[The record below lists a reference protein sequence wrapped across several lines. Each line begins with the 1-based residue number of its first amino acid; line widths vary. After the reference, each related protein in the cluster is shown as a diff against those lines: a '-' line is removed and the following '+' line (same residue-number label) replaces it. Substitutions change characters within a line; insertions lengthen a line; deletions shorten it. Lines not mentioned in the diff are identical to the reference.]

1 MTIPS
6 EILKGIPR
14 STFTVLKKNPKV
26 HRRKENPTT
35 KNSRSQHECFR
46 IREVWRVKSI
56 KSIKSIKSAK
66 SHESRVTSQESRVK
80 SAVVKTNSVFYS
92 VLVVMWRQC
101 DVAFLSAFI
110 LLLFL
115 RIYQNLSTN
124 FPSLFPLNITTQGV
138 RHHSPLTTSLSLPFV
153 RWTREGLPRAAL
165 SSLPYMDNGHWQSR
179 LLFPGYFAYRSWPTY
194 YVPTFDWSCYLLILT
209 NLALYKR

>member
-1 MTIPS
+1 MVIQS
-6 EILKGIPR
+6 EILKGIPG

-46 IREVWRVKSI
+46 IRKVW
-56 KSIKSIKSAK
+56 
-66 SHESRVTSQESRVK
+66 RVK

-101 DVAFLSAFI
+101 DVAFLSTFI

-124 FPSLFPLNITTQGV
+124 FPSLFLLNITTQGV
-138 RHHSPLTTSLSLPFV
+138 RHHSPLTTSLSLLFV
-153 RWTREGLPRAAL
+153 RWTREGLLARRSVHYLIWTVVPG
-165 SSLPYMDNGHWQSR
+165 SLDPFSLAISLIIPNLQCS
-179 LLFPGYFAYRSWPTY
+179 
-194 YVPTFDWSCYLLILT
+194 VPTFAWSYYLLILT
-209 NLALYKR
+209 NLALYKL

>member
-1 MTIPS
+1 MVIQS
-6 EILKGIPR
+6 EIIKGIPG

-46 IREVWRVKSI
+46 IREVWRV
-56 KSIKSIKSAK
+56 
-66 SHESRVTSQESRVK
+66 E

-101 DVAFLSAFI
+101 DVAFLSTFI

-115 RIYQNLSTN
+115 RIYQNPSTN
-124 FPSLFPLNITTQGV
+124 FPSLFLINITTQGV
-138 RHHSPLTTSLSLPFV
+138 RHHSPLTTSLSLLFV
-153 RWTREGLPRAAL
+153 RWTREGLPARRL
-165 SSLPYMDNGHWQSR
+165 VHYLIWTGVPGSLDPFSLAISPIIPDLR
-179 LLFPGYFAYRSWPTY
+179 
-194 YVPTFDWSCYLLILT
+194 SCYLLILT
-209 NLALYKR
+209 NLALYKL